1 MVGQLLRDIVEA
13 AERPPA
19 AAAAAAATSSCY
31 DRFGF
36 RVPET
41 AEPSLEEKA
50 ERLRRQA
57 EDASDHAIAEVTTTI
72 NAVQA

>member
-1 MVGQLLRDIVEA
+1 MVGQLLKDVVEA

-19 AAAAAAATSSCY
+19 ANANLTSTATSSAF

-36 RVPET
+36 RIDAVGDS
-41 AEPSLEEKA
+41 SLEEKA

-57 EDASDHAIAEVTTTI
+57 EDVSETAAAEVS
-72 NAVQA
+72 